1 MDSRADRPHQ
11 TARGTSLV
19 AIVAYEPG
27 PELAALCEVA
37 VRTHDVLIID
47 NASQTGTD
55 VLAQCRR
62 LGAEVERLPSN
73 SGIAGGLSAALAR
86 AGHREW
92 LVTLDQDSVIGPDFL
107 PTLLAEAAIAE
118 ADVAMIGPE
127 VVEVGT
133 GTMVQGPRGGG
144 EVPFLITS
152 GTANRIPALRS
163 VGGFRAD
170 LFIDHVDHD
179 ACLRLRRSGWRIR
192 LADGVSMR
200 HSIGRTR
207 AHRRGALTLRATH
220 HGADRH
226 YYRYRNFVLLLRDGT
241 ARSDPRWAMRVALA
255 HAWGPAK
262 VLAVESGRRD
272 KLIAAIEG
280 LRDGMRG
287 RTGPRGDPPAASRE
301 QTPDGDGRTRRALLL
316 CAPFFG
322 YYRDIARELAAS
334 GYTVDHHDDRPGA
347 NPLVKGLLKVRPA
360 LVQHVVDRY
369 LDRLRVQTRGRNYD
383 LIVVVNGK
391 VLDGRFVDDLLE
403 DNPTARSVL
412 YLWDSIDLYPH
423 VLGFADRFD
432 QRFTFDGRDARDRP
446 QFDLLPLF
454 FTDSYRS
461 IGAEDPPSPDYD
473 LVNVC
478 TAHPNR
484 YALMQRVLPQLA
496 AVGLHVYSWL
506 YLNPLAFAHGRL
518 TAPEL
523 ARAHRRDFHFRPLST
538 PAYLDVLRRSRGVFD
553 VSHSRQT
560 GLTMRTIETI
570 GARRKLVTT
579 NQEVLTYPFY
589 DVTRVLV
596 FDPELTTPEDV
607 RDFLASPQKPLDP
620 QTYEQFGIASW
631 VDRIVTGGRSAD
643 GPLLHR

>member
-1 MDSRADRPHQ
+1 
-11 TARGTSLV
+11 
-19 AIVAYEPG
+19 
-27 PELAALCEVA
+27 
-37 VRTHDVLIID
+37 
-47 NASQTGTD
+47 
-55 VLAQCRR
+55 
-62 LGAEVERLPSN
+62 
-73 SGIAGGLSAALAR
+73 
-86 AGHREW
+86 
-92 LVTLDQDSVIGPDFL
+92 
-107 PTLLAEAAIAE
+107 
-118 ADVAMIGPE
+118 
-127 VVEVGT
+127 
-133 GTMVQGPRGGG
+133 
-144 EVPFLITS
+144 
-152 GTANRIPALRS
+152 
-163 VGGFRAD
+163 
-170 LFIDHVDHD
+170 
-179 ACLRLRRSGWRIR
+179 
-192 LADGVSMR
+192 
-200 HSIGRTR
+200 
-207 AHRRGALTLRATH
+207 
-220 HGADRH
+220 
-226 YYRYRNFVLLLRDGT
+226 
-241 ARSDPRWAMRVALA
+241 MRVALA

-412 YLWDSIDLYPH
+412 YLWDSIDLDPH

-446 QFDLLPLF
+446 QFDSFLLF

-473 LVNVC
+473 LVNVY

-484 YALMQRVLPQLA
+484 YALMIESCRSWRPWVCTSTRGCTSIRWHSPTVVLQLRSWPARTA
-496 AVGLHVYSWL
+496 AIFTS
-506 YLNPLAFAHGRL
+506 
-518 TAPEL
+518 
-523 ARAHRRDFHFRPLST
+523 ARCRPPHTST
-538 PAYLDVLRRSRGVFD
+538 SCVARGAC
-553 VSHSRQT
+553 ST
-560 GLTMRTIETI
+560 
-570 GARRKLVTT
+570 
-579 NQEVLTYPFY
+579 
-589 DVTRVLV
+589 
-596 FDPELTTPEDV
+596 
-607 RDFLASPQKPLDP
+607 
-620 QTYEQFGIASW
+620 
-631 VDRIVTGGRSAD
+631 
-643 GPLLHR
+643 